1 MNSYNLCSN
10 YRIKDFLMHQSVK
23 RGTLAKI
30 TGCNIE
36 TIRYYENIALLRPV
50 DRTSSGHRL
59 YSPDDQA
66 RLRFILRA
74 RELGFSIAELRG
86 LLSLV
91 DSDEYTCGEVLAV
104 TNDHIANI
112 QQKISDLQRLNQ
124 TLSGMAQKCDGGEVP
139 DCAIIDAMF
148 H

>member
-1 MNSYNLCSN
+1 
-10 YRIKDFLMHQSVK
+10 MHQSVK

-74 RELGFSIAELRG
+74 FSA
-86 LLSLV
+86 LLIQ
-91 DSDEYTCGEVLAV
+91 
-104 TNDHIANI
+104 TNIHAARC
-112 QQKISDLQRLNQ
+112 LL
-124 TLSGMAQKCDGGEVP
+124 
-139 DCAIIDAMF
+139 
-148 H
+148 

>member
-1 MNSYNLCSN
+1 MNS

-112 QQKISDLQRLNQ
+112 QQKISDLQRLKQ
-124 TLSGMAQKCDGGEVP
+124 TLSDMAQKCDGGEVP
-139 DCAIIDAMF
+139 DCAIVDTMF

>member
-1 MNSYNLCSN
+1 
-10 YRIKDFLMHQSVK
+10 MHQSVK

-59 YSPDDQA
+59 YSADDQA

-112 QQKISDLQRLNQ
+112 QQKISDLQRLKQ
-124 TLSGMAQKCDGGEVP
+124 TLSDMAQKCDGGEVP
-139 DCAIIDAMF
+139 DCAIVDTMF

>member
-1 MNSYNLCSN
+1 
-10 YRIKDFLMHQSVK
+10 MHQSVK

-36 TIRYYENIALLRPV
+36 TIRYYENITLLRPV

-112 QQKISDLQRLNQ
+112 QQKISDLQRLKQ
-124 TLSGMAQKCDGGEVP
+124 TLSDMAQKCDGGEVP
-139 DCAIIDAMF
+139 DCAIVDTMF

>member
-1 MNSYNLCSN
+1 
-10 YRIKDFLMHQSVK
+10 MHQSVK

-30 TGCNIE
+30 AGCNIE
-36 TIRYYENIALLRPV
+36 TIRYYENIALLRPI

-74 RELGFSIAELRG
+74 RELGFSIAELRD
-86 LLSLV
+86 LLDLV
-91 DSDEYTCGEVLAV
+91 DSDGYTCGEVLAV
-104 TNDHIANI
+104 TNDHISNI
-112 QQKISDLQRLNQ
+112 QRKLSDLKRLEQ
-124 TLSGMAQKCDGGEVP
+124 TLLDMAKKCDGGEVP
-139 DCAIIDAMF
+139 DCAIVNAMF

>member
-1 MNSYNLCSN
+1 MV
-10 YRIKDFLMHQSVK
+10 QSIK
-23 RGTLAKI
+23 RGILAKI

-36 TIRYYENIALLRPV
+36 TIRYYEDIDLLGAI

-74 RELGFSIAELRG
+74 RELGFSIAELRD
-86 LLSLV
+86 LLGLV
-91 DSDEYTCGEVLAV
+91 DSHNYSCGEVLQLTSNHLVSVRQKIADLKKLER
-104 TNDHIANI
+104 TLANI
-112 QQKISDLQRLNQ
+112 S
-124 TLSGMAQKCDGGEVP
+124 AQCEGGDVP
-139 DCAIIDAMF
+139 DCPIVDTLFGEDAA